1 MPTPDCGFCS
11 DVVNLFINFDG
22 DPRGAFRFASLQG
35 EIGQELLTA
44 NGLDTEHFNTIV
56 LVDKDEVGGA
66 DGPWGGGAPALPPF
80 LLLCLPH
87 SMDFESR
94 SGHVVLSSY

>member
-1 MPTPDCGFCS
+1 MDTLQGRLFATDSRRVILFDGDCGFCS

-35 EIGQELLTA
+35 EIGQELLVA

-56 LVDKDEVGGA
+56 LVDKDRVRFCF
-66 DGPWGGGAPALPPF
+66 GGG
-80 LLLCLPH
+80 LL
-87 SMDFESR
+87 
-94 SGHVVLSSY
+94 

>member
-1 MPTPDCGFCS
+1 VHQLVSLLLTFSSLPPTNTDCGFCS

-35 EIGQELLTA
+35 EIGQELLEA

-56 LVDKDEVGGA
+56 LVDKDQVS
-66 DGPWGGGAPALPPF
+66 F
-80 LLLCLPH
+80 LCL
-87 SMDFESR
+87 
-94 SGHVVLSSY
+94 